1 MYVRELGP
9 NGEVPNRLTA
19 VVLTILL
26 DTLQLSAIG
35 CSPPCRL
42 GRQVPPQQLGS
53 EGNPMRH
60 VCAFLLFCLTVS
72 GLSSAQDSRA
82 DLFGGYSYLNID
94 TNGLSSRQSAS
105 GWEASVSSNFNK
117 WFAAEAAVSGYYK
130 SYDVL
135 GINVAVRDYSYVAG
149 PRVNFKPLF
158 VHALVGGDHLSAGA
172 LGASASQDG
181 LAGAF
186 GGGLQWRFSRQ
197 LSFRTSADYVFSRH
211 NILGGSSVTQNNF
224 RVSVGIVYGFGTV
237 RAVSTEPHQ
246 ETARA
251 PSAGMRI
258 SALGIMA
265 SAGSSQGAEVTNE
278 VSNSAAALGGIHV
291 GDVINAVDGMSVK
304 SPAELATALSGLAS
318 GSKVRIGFMIRGQW
332 QSETVVSIAEN
343 H

>member
-1 MYVRELGP
+1 M
-9 NGEVPNRLTA
+9 
-19 VVLTILL
+19 
-26 DTLQLSAIG
+26 
-35 CSPPCRL
+35 
-42 GRQVPPQQLGS
+42 
-53 EGNPMRH
+53 
-60 VCAFLLFCLTVS
+60 
-72 GLSSAQDSRA
+72 

-94 TNGLSSRQSAS
+94 TNGLSSRQNAN
-105 GWEASVSSNFNK
+105 GWEASVSGNFNK

-130 SYDVL
+130 NYDVL
-135 GINVAVRDYSYVAG
+135 GVNVAVQDYSYVAG

-158 VHALVGGDHLSAGA
+158 VHALIGGDHLSAGA

-197 LSFRTSADYVFSRH
+197 LSFRTSADYVLSRH

-237 RAVSTEPHQ
+237 KAVGAGPRQ
-246 ETARA
+246 ETVHA

-258 SALGIMA
+258 PALGIMA
-265 SAGSSQGAEVTNE
+265 AAGSNQGAEVTSE
-278 VSNSAAALGGIHV
+278 APNSAAALGGIHV
-291 GDVINAVDGMSVK
+291 GDVINAVDGIPVK
-304 SPAELATALSGLAS
+304 SPAELATALSGTAS

-332 QSETVVSIAEN
+332 QSETVVSTAEN